1 MQGLNSVERGM
12 RAEAGEVRSRLLAPA
27 VICFFAVFLLAPSG
41 LSSQDAV
48 KSPVPPQ
55 LSQDASLKQIRSVY
69 TAEYAKAEKRSK
81 AAIAA
86 KRSLSEALLKAGVET
101 GDDAV
106 IAYSLFD
113 ESRKM
118 ALEAAAVDLALD
130 ALSAMIQRYE
140 FDPMDLQFESFQ
152 RLAQRVKSPD
162 DNWSLSHAVRV
173 VAQDCFGKDDFDTAE
188 KFIKL
193 VSRTAARSGD
203 KALSLSISA
212 LGKRIKALDKIYS
225 AVEKKLKKL
234 TGPAADL
241 ELGRY
246 CAFSKGDW
254 KAGLPLLQKGS
265 VGSLGITAAADLKAD
280 RESLDSEGAVKIG
293 DAWWGIAEGER
304 DKLMV
309 ENIKLRAGSFYEL
322 GVEDLVPLDKK
333 RVSGRLREI
342 AKLRK
347 SSGGTKESYLA
358 GLVAALSFDPGTVS
372 GEGELKT
379 CRDLSGSGNDGT
391 FSGGKAVRGKVG
403 GGLSLN
409 GSGERVVIAHKDE
422 LALEQGSTVSM
433 WFKPGSSL
441 GRGLDKTQVLF
452 SKGYV
457 DRDLAYCLLF
467 SDEGE
472 GTMTGAFSER
482 QYVSSNQ
489 NSWPSGKWAHVT
501 MTLALEGDD
510 HVARLY
516 INGTLNDTNDLRRD
530 PRGTL
535 SNISV
540 GAMDSSGRRSFKGV
554 IDEVAVWDRP
564 LAAAEVLALY
574 KDSSRGKSYCAAASR

>member
-1 MQGLNSVERGM
+1 MQSLNLAVRGM
-12 RAEAGEVRSRLLAPA
+12 RVEAGGTCSRFLLPA
-27 VICFFAVFLLAPSG
+27 AICFSVAFILAVPGF
-41 LSSQDAV
+41 SSQDAV
-48 KSPVPPQ
+48 KSPVPPR

-69 TAEYAKAEKRSK
+69 KAEYAKAGKRSK
-81 AAIAA
+81 AALAA
-86 KRSLSEALLKAGVET
+86 KRSLSEALLKAGTET

-113 ESRKM
+113 ESRLM
-118 ALEAAAVDLALD
+118 AVEAGAVDLALD

-140 FDPMDLQFESFQ
+140 FDPQDAQFETFQ

-162 DNWSLSHAVRV
+162 DIWSLSHAVRV
-173 VAQDCFGKDDFDTAE
+173 AAQDCYRSDDFDSAE

-193 VSRTAARSGD
+193 VSRTAPRSGD
-203 KALSLSISA
+203 KALASSISV
-212 LGKRIKALDKIYS
+212 LGKKIKALDKIYS

-246 CAFSKGDW
+246 YAFSKGDW
-254 KAGLPLLQKGS
+254 KTGLPLLRKGS
-265 VGSLGITAAADLKAD
+265 VGPLAIVAAADLGAD
-280 RESLDSEGAVKIG
+280 REKPDPEVAVEVG
-293 DAWWGIAEGER
+293 DAWWEAAEKER
-304 DKLMV
+304 DKLTV
-309 ENIKLRAGSFYEL
+309 ENIKLRAGSWYEL

-333 RVSGRLREI
+333 RVASRLREI

-347 SSGGTKESYLA
+347 GSGGAKESYLA
-358 GLVAALSFDPGTVS
+358 GLVAALSFDPGTVT
-372 GEGELKT
+372 GEDELKT
-379 CRDLSGSGNDGT
+379 CRDLSGRGNDGT

-409 GSGERVVIAHKDE
+409 GSGERVVIAHKEE
-422 LALEQGSTVSM
+422 LVLEQGSTVSM
-433 WFKPGSSL
+433 WFKPGSSI
-441 GRGLDKTQVLF
+441 GRGLEKTQVLF
-452 SKGYV
+452 SKGYI

-472 GTMTGAFSER
+472 GSMTGAFSER
-482 QYVSSNQ
+482 QYLSSNQ
-489 NSWPSGKWAHVT
+489 NSWSAGKWAHVT

-510 HVARLY
+510 FVARLY
-516 INGTLNDTNDLRRD
+516 INGALNDTEDLRRE
-530 PRGTL
+530 PKGSL

-554 IDEVAVWDRP
+554 VDEVAIWDRP
-564 LAAAEVLALY
+564 LTAAEVTALY
-574 KDSSRGKSYCAAASR
+574 QDSSRGKSYCAAASR